1 MLSLP
6 PILGA
11 LPSEAITFFAV
22 FSRAEYALK
31 RNNYGVMIGGR
42 LAVQWDRFAMEIPD
56 FVTYVR
62 DTGEADTLLS
72 APPKNQILDG
82 QGALTWRDAVPVGDD
97 PRALF
102 AAIRRVR
109 NNLFHGGKQF
119 GQNTDTSRDVALLS
133 QSTWVRRH
141 GNGPSPEYR
150 DRCHLQ

>member
-62 DTGEADTLLS
+62 DTEKPTLS
-72 APPKNQILDG
+72 S
-82 QGALTWRDAVPVGDD
+82 
-97 PRALF
+97 
-102 AAIRRVR
+102 VR
-109 NNLFHGGKQF
+109 PQKIK
-119 GQNTDTSRDVALLS
+119 SSMAK
-133 QSTWVRRH
+133 VR
-141 GNGPSPEYR
+141 
-150 DRCHLQ
+150 

>member
-72 APPKNQILDG
+72 APPKNQILD
-82 QGALTWRDAVPVGDD
+82 D

-133 QSTWVRRH
+133 QSTWVLLTAMARH
-141 GNGPSPEYR
+141 PNIAIGATFNE
-150 DRCHLQ
+150 